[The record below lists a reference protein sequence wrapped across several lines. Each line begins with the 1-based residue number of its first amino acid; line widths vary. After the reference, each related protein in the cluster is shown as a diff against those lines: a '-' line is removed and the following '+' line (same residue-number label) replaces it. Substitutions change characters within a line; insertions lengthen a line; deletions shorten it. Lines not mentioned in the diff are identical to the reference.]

1 MSIDELIASLEEI
14 RKLHGGRL
22 PVVNCREAGIQS
34 VKVWDPYVKKVSIVR
49 KVMIKFGNEKSP
61 KNV

>member
-22 PVVNCREAGIQS
+22 PVVNCREAQIQS
-34 VKVWDPYVKKVSIVR
+34 VKVWDPYVSMEPKTR
-49 KVMIKFGNEKSP
+49 KLMIKFGNEKSP